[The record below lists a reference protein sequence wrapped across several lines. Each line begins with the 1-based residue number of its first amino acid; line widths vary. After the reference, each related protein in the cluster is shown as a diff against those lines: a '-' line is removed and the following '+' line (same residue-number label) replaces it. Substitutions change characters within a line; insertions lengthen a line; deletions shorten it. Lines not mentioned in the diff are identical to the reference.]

1 MTLGGRAAR
10 SAARLDFSDRGK
22 ADVFHQ
28 LAYLAIVGLT
38 EAMYLWLIAAGLSL
52 TFGVLRVVNF
62 AHGSLYM
69 LGAYLTFSI
78 IQAAGGNYWLGLVF
92 GPIILMLIGWA
103 MERYFFR
110 RLYQLD
116 EAFQLL
122 LTFAFVLI
130 FDDLVKIIWGPVF
143 HSVPVPPLLAGTIPV
158 FGQLLPTF
166 SLFNLFVGVVVFAV
180 LWWMTDHTN
189 VGALVQATAA
199 DRETAATLGI
209 NVPRVYT
216 GVFIFGAWL
225 AGVGGALSV
234 PTRSLSPGMGESVI
248 IEAFVV
254 VVIGGLGSLKGAFLG
269 AILIGLLH
277 AYGVTFLPV
286 FELALAYI
294 AMAAVLILRPWG
306 LFGVKE

>member
-1 MTLGGRAAR
+1 VLENI
-10 SAARLDFSDRGK
+10 
-22 ADVFHQ
+22 
-28 LAYLAIVGLT
+28 AYLTVVGLT

-69 LGAYLTFSI
+69 LGAYFTFYI
-78 IQAAGGNYWLGLVF
+78 IQSAGGNYWVGLLV
-92 GPIILMLIGWA
+92 GPLALTVVGWLM
-103 MERYFFR
+103 EKYFFR
-110 RLYQLD
+110 RIYELD
-116 EAFQLL
+116 DAFQLL

-143 HSVPVPPLLAGTIPV
+143 HSVAVPPSLAGTISVFDQTLPV
-158 FGQLLPTF
+158 F
-166 SLFNLFVGVVVFAV
+166 SLFNLVIGIAV
-180 LWWMTDHTN
+180 CAALWWLTEYTSL
-189 VGALVQATAA
+189 GALVQATAA
-199 DRETAATLGI
+199 DREMASALGV

-216 GVFIFGAWL
+216 SVFVFGTWL
-225 AGVGGALSV
+225 AGVGGALAV
-234 PTRSLSPGMGESVI
+234 PTRSLSPGMGEAVI

-277 AYGVTFLPV
+277 AYGVSYFPV